1 MEAGRSGE
9 HAVYVGSPRK
19 IHQPILCQVLETE
32 FFEFLPG
39 VVIVVLFLNCFLG
52 MCPACF

>member
-9 HAVYVGSPRK
+9 HAVYIASPQK

-39 VVIVVLFLNCFLG
+39 VVIAVLFLNCFLG